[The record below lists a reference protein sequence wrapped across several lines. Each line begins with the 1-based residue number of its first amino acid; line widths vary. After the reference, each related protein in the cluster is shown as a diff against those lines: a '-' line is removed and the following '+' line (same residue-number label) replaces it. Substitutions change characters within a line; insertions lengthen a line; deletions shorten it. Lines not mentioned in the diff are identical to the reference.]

1 MIFHAEDV
9 IKLLKH
15 FGASSKMARGGSY
28 VSETEAHL
36 GGIHPLK
43 KGPDVPSM
51 NVDNG
56 ALSTTGVS
64 DWKSR

>member
-1 MIFHAEDV
+1 M
-9 IKLLKH
+9 
-15 FGASSKMARGGSY
+15 
-28 VSETEAHL
+28 SETEAIL